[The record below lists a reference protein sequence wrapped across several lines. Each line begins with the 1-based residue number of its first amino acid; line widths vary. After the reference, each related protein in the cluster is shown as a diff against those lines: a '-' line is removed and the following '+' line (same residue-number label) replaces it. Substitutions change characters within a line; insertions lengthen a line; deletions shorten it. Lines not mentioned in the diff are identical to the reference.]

1 MEKFGFTRMTDKI
14 GSISVCICVLCI
26 RLMMMMMMMM
36 MARLIESSRP
46 NRNGWQRQRLVHFA
60 L

>member
-26 RLMMMMMMMM
+26 RLMMMMMM
-36 MARLIESSRP
+36 ARLIESSRP